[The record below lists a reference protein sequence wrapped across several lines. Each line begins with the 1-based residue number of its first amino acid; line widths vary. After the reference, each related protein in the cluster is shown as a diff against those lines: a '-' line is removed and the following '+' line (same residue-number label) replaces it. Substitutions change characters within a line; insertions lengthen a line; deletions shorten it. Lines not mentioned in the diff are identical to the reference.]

1 MCSLLVVAASN
12 SLVESTC
19 KRLWVVIFKW
29 FPCIWFLAA
38 WCIFHLQQLML
49 RASSRIFYIFL
60 LARGSS
66 RSGPQARAPSG
77 VLLRQSCELLGSE
90 ENLMILH
97 LSFAS
102 SSSQPLYFT
111 VVHTKFNEG
120 ICFSLLL
127 NYTNVFHT
135 VCCSVSVQWNW
146 NNKNVITFSRF
157 SICRCFLCPPW
168 GWMTEGGSN
177 SYWVASESANIIN
190 LLAEKEKRAK
200 AACVEPV
207 NISLCGGQLQS
218 L

>member
-19 KRLWVVIFKW
+19 KRLWIVIFEW
-29 FPCIWFLAA
+29 FPCIWSLAA

-66 RSGPQARAPSG
+66 PSG

-177 SYWVASESANIIN
+177 SYWVASEKCKYHQPFGRKGKTCEGS
-190 LLAEKEKRAK
+190 
-200 AACVEPV
+200 V
-207 NISLCGGQLQS
+207 CGAS
-218 L
+218 